1 MENKPVIHIVG
12 TRCKPE
18 QEEKFNK
25 WYDEIHIP
33 LLFKFPGMTGVKR
46 WKLLTED
53 GGYPEYL
60 AIYEFE
66 NQSAYE
72 EWQTSPEREAAMIEM
87 NETWKEGMFEV
98 NWRVQYEA
106 LKTWQ
111 RQPD

>member
-1 MENKPVIHIVG
+1 MENKPVIYIVG

-25 WYDEIHIP
+25 WYNDVHIP
-33 LLFKFPGMTGVKR
+33 LLFKFQGMTEVKR

-53 GGYPEYL
+53 GKYPEYL

-66 NQSAYE
+66 NQSVFEA
-72 EWQTSPEREAAMIEM
+72 WQTSPERETAMKEADG
-87 NETWKEGMFEV
+87 TWKEGKFEV
-98 NWRVQYEA
+98 SWRVLYEA

-111 RQPD
+111 R